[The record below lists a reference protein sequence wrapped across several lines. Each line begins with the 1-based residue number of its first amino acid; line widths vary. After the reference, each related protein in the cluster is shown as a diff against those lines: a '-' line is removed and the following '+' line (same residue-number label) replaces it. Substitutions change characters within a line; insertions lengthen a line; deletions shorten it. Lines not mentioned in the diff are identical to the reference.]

1 LVGSIFHMT
10 RKIVSEMT
18 YNVSMETLNPT
29 IPYHTIIARY
39 IQQGHSHIYNYNHTV
54 ICAICRFSCRRS
66 FHANLTTSSTLNVI
80 LTACEME
87 LTQTWSVC
95 SFCLITTVDMF
106 FMFKVAVYQILL
118 NEYE

>member
-1 LVGSIFHMT
+1 MRCLQIFWERIPHSWTGVGKGAFSIGWQF
-10 RKIVSEMT
+10 
-18 YNVSMETLNPT
+18 
-29 IPYHTIIARY
+29 IARY